1 MAQELGRMWKAL
13 TEEEKAVYE
22 QKAELDK
29 LRYADVSILEF
40 GGQTKVIDIL

>member
-1 MAQELGRMWKAL
+1 MAQELGKMWKAL

-29 LRYADVSILEF
+29 QRYADVSILKSV
-40 GGQTKVIDIL
+40 GQTNKW